1 MSTAAAPPDPAATT
15 EPRGALKKE
24 AGENLSSPSLP
35 PAGVKLE
42 VKKEESNVKDVK
54 GDENDE
60 EEEEDDDE
68 GGPKEGPCTKMTMR
82 LRRNIN
88 NPQFVRTTHGAVVV
102 DL

>member
-1 MSTAAAPPDPAATT
+1 MSTAAAPPDLVATT
-15 EPRGALKKE
+15 EQVGSLKKE

-42 VKKEESNVKDVK
+42 VKKEESNAEDAK
-54 GDENDE
+54 
-60 EEEEDDDE
+60 EEEDDDDDEDGE

-88 NPQFVRTTHGAVVV
+88 NPQFVSTTHRAGVV